1 MFGDDFPDA
10 FVHSDGRSCKSMKT
24 IHDLPAEM
32 IATICQSLSNP
43 DIKRLRLT
51 STDLAEKA
59 VLRIDRVYIAPN
71 RADLDCLNGI
81 LDHPVYRS
89 RVREIVW
96 DVGQLIEFPLFEDFD
111 QALFRANKCAVLAR
125 VAYAQA
131 TSDASPSGS
140 KWMVLDPQRSVINKK
155 QLADYAKEVLGD
167 AGDPTY
173 RAILPH
179 AGDPTHPA
187 ILPREIA
194 EESYLLYQKLCQD
207 EREIIRRGWDANG
220 LQRALTELPNIQRI
234 TLANGTRRSWHV
246 SATYETPFFRA
257 LPETLR
263 RIKSWAWSDKT
274 FDSTEVAG
282 QLPPTYRGYSIMV
295 SSLAANPPP
304 NLQDFVMDPEHYW
317 ITGLPSVFLQV
328 TNIDYANT
336 LRVLSGSRIRK
347 FRLSIRAPWRGSHD
361 DALIC
366 LQNII
371 SAAPYLENLDLSFIE
386 PSLCDNPPNL
396 FDAGFL
402 HRQCSNLRHIT
413 LRSLSANIDW
423 LFELITQTTS
433 LQTCVLNMIDIV
445 GDEDAEHFAEHVLFN
460 HLKNHFA
467 AAAYRGPQFTWIT
480 ASGYDQFIILTNFCE
495 VLDTH
500 LNAFVYDGSES
511 PFYSVADADPNCT
524 DPRGPKPYKPWAR
537 RVEVLETA
545 VWNYQHQY
553 GSVEKVISYGRC

>member
-24 IHDLPAEM
+24 ILDLPAEI
-32 IATICQSLSNP
+32 IATVCQSLSNP

-51 STDLAEKA
+51 STELAEKA
-59 VLRIDRVYIAPN
+59 ELRIDRVYIAPN

-81 LDHPVYRS
+81 LDHPVYRLK
-89 RVREIVW
+89 VREIVW
-96 DVGQLIEFPLFEDFD
+96 DVGQLMEFPLLEDFD
-111 QALFRANKCAVLAR
+111 QALYRANKCAVLAR
-125 VAYAQA
+125 AAYATA
-131 TSDASPSGS
+131 TSDAPPLGS
-140 KWMVLDPQRSVINKK
+140 KWTVLSPQRSVKNKK

-167 AGDPTY
+167 ADDPTY
-173 RAILPH
+173 RAILPR
-179 AGDPTHPA
+179 D
-187 ILPREIA
+187 LA

-246 SATYETPFFRA
+246 FPTYETPFFRA
-257 LPETLR
+257 LPEILR
-263 RIKSWAWSDKT
+263 RIKSWAWSEKT
-274 FDSTEVAG
+274 FDSTEIAG
-282 QLPPTYRGYSIMV
+282 HLPPTYRGYSILV

-304 NLQDFVMDPEHYW
+304 NLQEFVMDPEHDW
-317 ITGLPSVFLQV
+317 ITGLPSSLLQV

-347 FRLSIRAPWRGSHD
+347 IRLAIRAPWRGSHE
-361 DALIC
+361 DAPIC

-371 SAAPYLENLDLSFIE
+371 SAAPYLESLDLSIVE
-386 PSLCDNPPNL
+386 PKLSENPPGL

-402 HRQCSNLRHIT
+402 HRQCSNLRHLT
-413 LRSLSANIDW
+413 LRSSIFNMDW

-460 HLKNHFA
+460 RLKNHFA
-467 AAAYRGPQFTWIT
+467 AAAYRGPQFTWIS
-480 ASGYDQFIILTNFCE
+480 ASDFDQFILLTNFCE

-500 LNAFVYDGSES
+500 LNAFVYDGSET
-511 PFYSVADADPNCT
+511 PFYSVADASDSR

-545 VWNYQHQY
+545 VWNYKHHY
-553 GSVEKVISYGRC
+553 GSVEKVIAYGRC